1 MNNPNCGF
9 TPASI
14 CPLPNEELKVDEP
27 LIPNHPT
34 AYPTPLMKLIAP
46 KIDAHF
52 MFEYAKIPPA
62 IAIIMPNMPPPTDI
76 PLIPPEEKLVC

>member
-34 AYPTPLMKLIAP
+34 AYPTPLMKFIAP
-46 KIDAHF
+46 KMDAHF
-52 MFEYAKIPPA
+52 LFE
-62 IAIIMPNMPPPTDI
+62 
-76 PLIPPEEKLVC
+76 